1 MMPALLEFHFLRPFW
16 LLALLALPLLLWAW
30 QRREQQ
36 SDPWR
41 AACDA
46 HLLPH
51 LLQSSGGAT
60 SRLPRW
66 LFAAGFALAVLA
78 LAGPAFRQASQPL
91 ARAESALIIALDLS
105 DRMRATDLEPSRV
118 ARARFKL
125 ADLLRSRREGQT
137 ALVAYAG
144 DAFTVA
150 PLTDDA
156 QSLGDLLA
164 ALTPD
169 TMPEP
174 GQRADRAID
183 LAAKLLRDGGF
194 ARGELLLVTD
204 NADAR
209 TSAAAARARRTGLQV
224 SVLGVG
230 TAAGAPIDLPRG
242 GFLQDEDGNVLLPRL
257 EEPALRAVAA
267 AGGGRYATLRPD
279 RSDLA
284 ALAVGGMAPGDAE
297 LREDERRQV
306 AYRDEGPWLVLAL
319 LPLAAFGFRRG
330 WLGLV
335 LVTLLLPAP
344 RVEAFDWSALWQRED
359 QRAWRALHG
368 GDIERARTLAQ
379 DPVVRGSAA
388 YRGEDYAQAAADFA
402 RADDA
407 DAHYNRGN
415 ALARAKRYQ
424 EAISAYDEAL
434 QRAPDMEDARA
445 NRKAV
450 EEFLQQQEK
459 SRSDGESESG
469 DPSQSPSS
477 QPPGEPQASE
487 QKSSGD
493 TEASDSAEGESS
505 QQSNDEQQSGTT
517 PAEPGDEAQQEQA
530 QQQFSEEM
538 KKALEQAGD
547 EPARQASGDPREAE
561 QQQAVEQWLRRV
573 PDDPGGLL
581 RRKFALE
588 HQRRR
593 RAEEGR

>member
-1 MMPALLEFHFLRPFW
+1 MMPALLEFHFLRPLW
-16 LLALLALPLLLWAW
+16 LLALLALPVLLWAW

-41 AACDA
+41 AACDP

-51 LLQSSGGAT
+51 LLQSSGEAG

-78 LAGPAFRQASQPL
+78 LSGPAFRQASQPL
-91 ARAESALIIALDLS
+91 ARAESALVVALDLS
-105 DRMRATDLEPSRV
+105 DRMRATDLEPTRV

-209 TSAAAARARRTGLQV
+209 ASAAAANARRAGLQV

-230 TAAGAPIDLPRG
+230 TAAGAPIDLPQG

-257 EEPALRAVAA
+257 EEAALRAVAA

-284 ALAVGGMAPGDAE
+284 ALALGGMAPGDAE

-335 LVTLLLPAP
+335 LVALLLPTP
-344 RVEAFDWSALWQRED
+344 RAEAFDWSGLWQRED

-368 GDIERARTLAQ
+368 GENEQARALAQ
-379 DPVVRGSAA
+379 DPAVRGSAA

-402 RADDA
+402 QADDA

-424 EAISAYDEAL
+424 DAIAAYDEAL
-434 QRAPDMEDARA
+434 KRAPEMEDARA

-450 EEFLQQQEK
+450 EEFLQQQK
-459 SRSDGESESG
+459 SESEGESESG

-477 QPPGEPQASE
+477 QQPGEPQESE

-493 TEASDSAEGESS
+493 TEASEQAEGESS
-505 QQSNDEQQSGTT
+505 QQANGEQQADSA

-538 KKALEQAGD
+538 KKALEEAGD
-547 EPARQASGDPREAE
+547 EPAQQASGDPRKAE